1 MVNIARHSSIT
12 SAAVRVARD
21 VRVFLVRHSHFV
33 VLLPRPSR
41 MGPVR
46 LVLRNSARLL
56 VATTAIGSAGATFQA
71 QRDEGFRRSLYF
83 WRKAFPIYCQ
93 YRATQLY
100 METLALPPA
109 EQDVAYERLHER
121 FAPEVFDI
129 ILELKGFYIK
139 LAQVGST
146 RPDFLAPAYLERAT
160 SLQDDAPSK
169 PIEEIVAII
178 EQSYGRPVHEVF
190 RVIDPAPL
198 GVASIGQ
205 AHRAELLDGTE
216 VAVKVQHPDAE
227 GFFRWDIKTIQDF
240 CRLFQPAHLPYL
252 EEVEKQFMTE
262 FDYLEEA
269 KNLALVRANLAK
281 SPFATQV
288 AVPAPLPT
296 LCTKEVLVMEFLR
309 GKKLL
314 DGIRD
319 HFAAIAAD
327 KGVTVAWLQQEQA
340 RIDRERAAQ
349 GLDIESGPDAAT
361 LRVYALTLTVKRL
374 VRRLGRVAYDYTWGF
389 VSPKQWAPERDYAL
403 LNIPEVLK
411 LVMDVHGYEIF
422 VDGSFNGDPHP
433 GNILL
438 LDDGRLG
445 LIDYGQVKHISK
457 EHRLNLAR
465 LIVALAEGSR
475 DDIIHVL
482 THDMGVR
489 TVRNNPYYLE
499 KQARLMIDNDDR
511 SITEGMNAQAF
522 VEYLDTCVLLLWVE
536 VSGVD
541 LD

>member
-1 MVNIARHSSIT
+1 MA
-12 SAAVRVARD
+12 
-21 VRVFLVRHSHFV
+21 
-33 VLLPRPSR
+33 
-41 MGPVR
+41 VR
-46 LVLRNSARLL
+46 LVLRNGARLL
-56 VATTAIGSAGATFQA
+56 LGTTAVGSAGVTYQS
-71 QRDEGFRRSLYF
+71 QSDEGFRRSLYF
-83 WRKAFPIYCQ
+83 WRKAFPIYLH

-100 METLALPPA
+100 MEQLGLPEA
-109 EQDVAYERLHER
+109 EQDAEYDRLHAR

-129 ILELKGFYIK
+129 VLELKGFYIK

-146 RPDFLAPAYLERAT
+146 RPDFLAQPYLERAAT
-160 SLQDDAPSK
+160 LQDDAPSK

-178 EQSYGRPVHEVF
+178 EASYGKPASDVF
-190 RVIDPAPL
+190 ASIDSTPL

-205 AHRAELLDGTE
+205 AHRAVLKDGTE

-262 FDYLEEA
+262 FDYYEEA
-269 KNLALVRANLAK
+269 KNLELVRRNIAK
-281 SPFATQV
+281 SPFAKQI
-288 AVPAPLPT
+288 AIPEPLTP
-296 LCTKEVLVMEFLR
+296 LCTKEVLVMEFLK

-314 DGIRD
+314 DGIHD

-327 KGVTVAWLQQEQA
+327 RGVTVDDLKREQE
-340 RIDRERAAQ
+340 RIDKERAAQ
-349 GLDIESGPDAAT
+349 GLDIESGPSAST
-361 LRVYALTLTVKRL
+361 LRMYAWTLAAKRAA
-374 VRRLGRVAYDYTWGF
+374 RRAGRLLYDYSYGF
-389 VSPKQWAPERDYAL
+389 VSPKTWPEEPNYQI
-403 LNIPEVLK
+403 LNIPDVLK

-457 EHRLNLAR
+457 EHRLNLAK
-465 LIVALAEGSR
+465 LIVALADGTR
-475 DDIIHVL
+475 DDIIRVL
-482 THDMGVR
+482 TQDMGIR
-489 TVRNNPYYLE
+489 TVNSNPYYLE

-522 VEYLDTCVLLLWVE
+522 VEYLDTYVRMTAAIDWTEWRCG
-536 VSGVD
+536 GVWRCD
-541 LD
+541 

>member
-1 MVNIARHSSIT
+1 MTFPVKYETDLRPTTNEAWS
-12 SAAVRVARD
+12 D
-21 VRVFLVRHSHFV
+21 VSFSTQTQTA
-33 VLLPRPSR
+33 
-41 MGPVR
+41 MAVR
-46 LVLRNSARLL
+46 LVLRNGARLL
-56 VATTAIGSAGATFQA
+56 LGTTAVGSAGVSYQS
-71 QRDEGFRRSLYF
+71 QNDEGFRRSLYF

-100 METLALPPA
+100 MEQLGLPEE
-109 EQDVAYERLHER
+109 EQDAEYDRLHER

-129 ILELKGFYIK
+129 VLELKGFYIK

-146 RPDFLAPAYLERAT
+146 RPDFLAKPYLDRAAT
-160 SLQDDAPSK
+160 LQDDAPSK

-178 EQSYGRPVHEVF
+178 EQSYGKPVSEVF
-190 RVIDPAPL
+190 DCIDSKPL

-205 AHRAELLDGTE
+205 AHRAVLKDGTE

-262 FDYLEEA
+262 FDYFEEA
-269 KNLALVRANLAK
+269 KNLDTVRANISK
-281 SPFATQV
+281 SPYAKKI
-288 AVPAPLPT
+288 AIPEPIVP
-296 LCTKEVLVMEFLR
+296 LCTKEVLVMEFLK

-314 DGIRD
+314 DAIHD
-319 HFAAIAAD
+319 HLAAIAAD
-327 KGVTVAWLQQEQA
+327 RGVTVDFLKEDQA
-340 RIDRERAAQ
+340 RKDKERAAL
-349 GLDIESGPDAAT
+349 GLDIESGPDATQLRMYAMT
-361 LRVYALTLTVKRL
+361 LAAKRAARRV
-374 VRRLGRVAYDYTWGF
+374 GRFAYDYTWGF
-389 VSPKQWAPERDYAL
+389 VSPKQWEPEKNYQI

-465 LIVALAEGSR
+465 LIVSLAEGTR
-475 DDIIHVL
+475 EDIIRVL
-482 THDMGVR
+482 TQDMGVR
-489 TVRNNPYYLE
+489 TVNNNPYYLE

-522 VEYLDTCVLLLWVE
+522 VEYLDTYV
-536 VSGVD
+536 
-541 LD
+541 

>member
-1 MVNIARHSSIT
+1 
-12 SAAVRVARD
+12 
-21 VRVFLVRHSHFV
+21 
-33 VLLPRPSR
+33 

-46 LVLRNSARLL
+46 LVLRNGVRLL
-56 VATTAIGSAGATFQA
+56 VATAAAGSAGAAFQS
-71 QRDEGFRRSLYF
+71 QHDEGFRRSVYF
-83 WRKAFPIYCQ
+83 WRKAFPIYLH
-93 YRATQLY
+93 YRAAQLY
-100 METLALPPA
+100 METIGLPES
-109 EQDVAYERLHER
+109 EQDAEYDRLHAR

-129 ILELKGFYIK
+129 VLELKGFYIK

-146 RPDFLAPAYLERAT
+146 RPDFLAQPYLERAT

-169 PIEEIVAII
+169 PVEEIVAII
-178 EQSYGRPVHEVF
+178 EQSYGRPADQVF
-190 RVIDPAPL
+190 RSIDPQPL

-205 AHRAELLDGTE
+205 AHRAVLLDGTE

-227 GFFRWDIKTIQDF
+227 AFFRWDIKTLGDF

-262 FDYLEEA
+262 FDYFEEA
-269 KNLALVRANLAK
+269 KNLALVRANIAK
-281 SPFATQV
+281 SPYATQI
-288 AVPAPLPT
+288 AIPAPVT
-296 LCTKEVLVMEFLR
+296 ELCTKEVLVMEFLR

-314 DGIRD
+314 DGIHD
-319 HFAAIAAD
+319 HLAAIAAD
-327 KGVTVAWLQQEQA
+327 KGVTVEFLKKDQE
-340 RIDRERAAQ
+340 RKDKERAAL

-361 LRVYALTLTVKRL
+361 LRVYAMTLAAKRL
-374 VRRLGRVAYDYTWGF
+374 ARRVGRFAYDYTWGF
-389 VSPKQWAPERDYAL
+389 VSPKQWEPEKNYQI

-411 LVMDVHGYEIF
+411 LIMDVHGYEIF

-475 DDIIHVL
+475 EDIIRVL
-482 THDMGVR
+482 TQDMGIR
-489 TVRNNPYYLE
+489 TVNNNPYYLE

-522 VEYLDTCVLLLWVE
+522 LEYLDTYVACCVRVCVE
-536 VSGVD
+536 VQ
-541 LD
+541 